1 MVLGLG
7 GVGRGEGLGEFLPS
21 EVDGNASFLLIEKK
35 SKLATATGELCRGGT
50 RGVFLSPAVP
60 GDADLVASGSHA
72 GLSPARSGCGLTAL
86 LGGGDQLG
94 SSSGSSGRPR
104 GPDSGPGP
112 GPRVWPPHA
121 RCLLHLLRNVTTAG
135 HSSACRRGAQS
146 HCVPQQAGS
155 HAVGQ
160 GQARGVGECQ
170 GSAPPAGD
178 PGHVP
183 HPSPTSPRPRP
194 PCVPDLPASPTS
206 VRPRPLCVLR
216 ASLVGPWG
224 RGAGEEE
231 IRGLPARAA
240 RPERRCP
247 AGRPGGRGAD
257 HSEATAGPLQFL
269 QAAADGSRFCLNC
282 RKRLLYLQLV
292 SLRLGLQP
300 VSCRPES
307 SVSPAP
313 F

>member
-1 MVLGLG
+1 M
-7 GVGRGEGLGEFLPS
+7 
-21 EVDGNASFLLIEKK
+21 
-35 SKLATATGELCRGGT
+35 
-50 RGVFLSPAVP
+50 
-60 GDADLVASGSHA
+60 
-72 GLSPARSGCGLTAL
+72 
-86 LGGGDQLG
+86 
-94 SSSGSSGRPR
+94 
-104 GPDSGPGP
+104 
-112 GPRVWPPHA
+112 WPPHA

-170 GSAPPAGD
+170 GSPPPAGD
-178 PGHVP
+178 PGRVP

-194 PCVPDLPASPTS
+194 P
-206 VRPRPLCVLR
+206 RVLR

-269 QAAADGSRFCLNC
+269 QAAADGSHFCLNC